1 MSDHKNLI
9 RIASGLPVGDPTRK
23 AILAALGGPHV
34 ASLNV
39 TAASPDTED
48 FIEWVLATKS
58 DDRIKESVAIRFL
71 ELKSKRQP
79 KPYAPSTRKTG
90 DLMVGEMVYVD
101 ASKNTNPMNT
111 DTCDLYNGK
120 VATITGV
127 TSDGLTCSLHNGD
140 KANYSVD
147 LSGQKAFFTGFAS
160 GKSTGLFRYTAKSD
174 FVDRFDGPKIL
185 FEAVYLR
192 KESTKVDPGR
202 IEEIEA
208 YVDRGSMMGQ
218 TRSRNYYT
226 GTLGTFAI
234 SEKDQMYFGLVAQQ
248 RESVQST
255 MNPTTGKLL
264 YLGVIGQRPQGW
276 KADAVTLGLR
286 AE

>member
-1 MSDHKNLI
+1 M
-9 RIASGLPVGDPTRK
+9 
-23 AILAALGGPHV
+23 
-34 ASLNV
+34 

-255 MNPTTGKLL
+255 MNPTTGKLRL
-264 YLGVIGQRPQGW
+264 RSAFEPNKARYKAGVRWVHQRPNHRLSTCKYGTPPRCP
-276 KADAVTLGLR
+276 KPRSCLLRTVDASQVSGR
-286 AE
+286 P